1 MKVTKTLLQKSIF
14 ILFTTVFSLV
24 SCNTNDEDSID
35 QTNVENASEINLT
48 ASSSSEMTAT
58 QTVDIWLY
66 TNNRIAISN
75 EFFGVNN
82 NWRTITNS
90 DYSTFENKLESI
102 NYQGIRFPGGWE
114 SEYYDWNTDTTPN
127 WSNAPAVPGASI
139 STVLGTNPPSL
150 SIVVPTVDA
159 MNLSQWS
166 TQWWAA
172 IQTLK
177 TKAVDAINA
186 AGANNILSV
195 EVGNEWWLQWAGG
208 VSRSNKLNKYSHIA
222 KRVVK
227 HIRQTFPSANF
238 KILVN
243 GDFTEPSEFTT
254 MNTIFGNDLSFADG
268 VALHPY
274 AGYNSTTHNIANVQ
288 SDIIACRDNFGKN
301 YVHLSEWAPSK
312 AYNNNKVYAQGANVL
327 VELTHEL
334 ARSGADAAAFWP
346 PKNTSIPGLGLFSS
360 NYNVTY
366 PTAQIF
372 GDMSQNYTGDAL
384 ATTTNG
390 AIKAVASRN
399 GNRIT
404 VYVAGMDEPNT
415 TVRLRVVGASPQTSP
430 VSSHIFLPGNTSNTA
445 AATPMTLTTNPS
457 TYNNSFTGYEFNVN
471 AQSQYSIHRLIFDVN

>member
-1 MKVTKTLLQKSIF
+1 MKKNFYLQKSTL
-14 ILFTTVFSLV
+14 ILFTIIFGFV
-24 SCNTNDEDSID
+24 SCNTNEEDMLD
-35 QTNVENASEINLT
+35 QNNAENTAEMSLT
-48 ASSSSEMTAT
+48 ANSSSQMTAQ

-66 TNNRIAISN
+66 TNNRVAISN

-82 NWRTITNS
+82 NWRTITDS
-90 DYSTFENKLESI
+90 DYATFENKLESI

-114 SEYYDWNTDTTPN
+114 SEYYDWSTNTTPT
-127 WSNAPAVPGASI
+127 WPNAPATPGASI

-159 MNLSQWS
+159 MNLAQWS
-166 TQWWAA
+166 TGWWAA

-177 TKAVDAINA
+177 SKAVDAINTA
-186 AGANNILSV
+186 EANNILSV
-195 EVGNEWWLQWAGG
+195 EVGNEWWLQWGGG
-208 VSRSNKLNKYSHIA
+208 VSRASKLSSYSHIA

-227 HIRQTFPSANF
+227 HIRQTFPNANF

-243 GDFTEPSEFTT
+243 GDFTVPSEFTT
-254 MNTIFGNDLSFADG
+254 MSNIFGSDLSFADG

-274 AGYNSTTHNIANVQ
+274 AGYNTTTHNIVDVKSN
-288 SDIIACRDNFGKN
+288 IIACRDNFGKN

-346 PKNTSIPGLGLFSS
+346 PKNPSIPGLGLFSD

-366 PTAQIF
+366 PTAQLF

-390 AIKAVASRN
+390 DIRAVASRD

-415 TVRLRVVGASPQTSP
+415 LVRLRVVGSNPQTTP
-430 VSSHIFLPGNTSNTA
+430 VSSNIFLPGNTSNTA
-445 AATPMTLTTNPS
+445 AAVPMTITTNPS
-457 TYNNSFTGYEFNVN
+457 TYNSSFTGYQFNVN
-471 AQSQYSIHRLIFDVN
+471 AQSEYSIHRLIFDVN